1 MQLARSAQMV
11 HPAAMIAPP
20 AAARRSALAEL
31 LGVYVVV
38 WVATFA
44 LSHMDGVPF
53 LGDHRGELVGLLFLA
68 SAMTLGSRVGL
79 TRAGL
84 TLGGLMLPAPSSRG
98 GGADAGGDDR
108 HAGEGE
114 GSDGNDGSGEPAQR
128 GGEPHGGDFLGLL
141 DLARGIRAA
150 LPSALRESA
159 VALLVALVV
168 FPPFIVGFYV
178 YTEPLHAFS
187 WGNVV
192 GSPEQLLTWGETLL
206 AQLLVVALPEEAFFR
221 GYVQT
226 RLADPAH
233 ATDARLRAPGVLLGQ
248 AALFALVHLASTM
261 HVLRLAVFFPALLFG
276 LIRAW
281 RGGIGAA
288 LVFHA
293 LCNLLSEVL
302 TRGWLS

>member
-1 MQLARSAQMV
+1 MV
-11 HPAAMIAPP
+11 HAAAMIAPP
-20 AAARRSALAEL
+20 AAARRSALAEV

-44 LSHMDGVPF
+44 LSHTDGVPF

-84 TLGGLMLPAPSSRG
+84 SLGGLMLPAPTARG
-98 GGADAGGDDR
+98 GGDDGGDHGDT
-108 HAGEGE
+108 AEGE
-114 GSDGNDGSGEPAQR
+114 GGNDASGDRASR
-128 GGEPHGGDFLGLL
+128 GAEPHGGDILGLL

-150 LPSALRESA
+150 LPSAVRESA

-178 YTEPLHAFS
+178 YTEPLHPFS

-192 GSPEQLLTWGETLL
+192 STPEQLFTWGETLL

-276 LIRAW
+276 LIRAQ